1 MLMCCK
7 HINTHRNPGADA
19 ENIIA
24 HFSIDFKQCRLKD
37 EIFGKAFG
45 ILNPFFSKGCI
56 VYDSAAAWRYRLY
69 REVLSVR
76 LGIVSLYET
85 NRTYVFSLHIR
96 PVFLLSFMQR
106 M

>member
-45 ILNPFFSKGCI
+45 ILNPFFQKGALSMT
-56 VYDSAAAWRYRLY
+56 VQPWRYRLY